1 MVQYFSLN
9 FVDDGAGLSPPFL
22 NTGPT
27 DRRKELLMIHESV
40 YELRQQMR
48 PLLKIADGQVEVM
61 DLEKLRSDGIDTL
74 VRDAVF
80 GTEPVKHFSRWL
92 IWELGQSLG
101 ARPASIH
108 EFYLARAKNKWQDR
122 TVPAMNIRFTSYE
135 TMRAAI
141 RAAQAT
147 QAGAFV
153 FEIARSEMSYTD
165 QPPAEYAACAI
176 AAAIKEGYFHPL
188 FIQGDHFQVKAAKYK
203 SDPEG
208 AIQEVKDLIA
218 EAVPAGFWNIDIDT
232 STLVELE
239 HDDLAKQQFHNYMR
253 SAEITKFVR
262 DLEPDGVTVSLG
274 GEIGE
279 VGHKNST
286 VEELDAYVQNYNEV
300 LADLGDYAGLSK
312 ISVQTGT
319 SHGGVVLPD
328 GTIAKVAVD
337 FETLQVL
344 GERARHYGAGGAV
357 QHGASTLPRDYFNK
371 FPEVQTLEIHLAT
384 GFMNLFLDHAAFP
397 PNLKQRLYSYLDS
410 AHAKERKANET
421 DAQFYYKTRKNAVGP
436 YKPELWG
443 LAPAVKEAVYSGLE
457 EEFRFFYE
465 KLNVVDTRQ
474 LVDQLVTPVEVHKP
488 MPKSARAGGDDLGL
502 AD

>member
-1 MVQYFSLN
+1 
-9 FVDDGAGLSPPFL
+9 
-22 NTGPT
+22 
-27 DRRKELLMIHESV
+27 MIHESV
-40 YELRQQMR
+40 YELRQQIK
-48 PLLKIADGQVEVM
+48 PYIKVADGTVEVT
-61 DLEKLRSDGIDTL
+61 DLEKLRGQGIDTL

-80 GTEPVKHFSRWL
+80 GSEPVKQFSRWL
-92 IWELGQSLG
+92 IWELGQTLG

-108 EFYLARAKNKWQDR
+108 EFYIARARNEWQDR

-135 TMRAAI
+135 TMRAAL

-147 QAGAFV
+147 DAGALV

-188 FIQGDHFQVKAAKYK
+188 FIQGDHFQVKAATYK
-203 SDPEG
+203 SNPEG

-218 EAVPAGFWNIDIDT
+218 EAIPAGFWNIDIDT

-239 HDDLAKQQFHNYMR
+239 HDTLDQQQYHNYIR
-253 SAEITKFVR
+253 SAEITKFIR
-262 DLEPDGVTVSLG
+262 DLEPEGVTVSLG

-286 VEELDAYVQNYNEV
+286 PEELDAYVQNYNDV
-300 LADLGDYAGLSK
+300 LAEMGDYAGLSK

-337 FETLQVL
+337 FETLRVL

-384 GFMNLFLDHAAFP
+384 GFMNLFLDHSAFP
-397 PNLKQRLYSYLDS
+397 ANLKQRLYAYLDS
-410 AHAKERKANET
+410 AHAKERKSGET

-436 YKPELWG
+436 YKPELWA
-443 LAPAVKEAVYSGLE
+443 LPQEVKAEVYGALE

-465 KLNVVDTRQ
+465 KLNVVGTRD
-474 LVDQLVTPVEVHKP
+474 LIDHLVTPVEVHKP
-488 MPKSARAGGDDLGL
+488 MPRSARAGGDDLGL

>member
-1 MVQYFSLN
+1 
-9 FVDDGAGLSPPFL
+9 
-22 NTGPT
+22 
-27 DRRKELLMIHESV
+27 MIHESL
-40 YELRQQMR
+40 YELRHEIR
-48 PLLKIADGQVEVM
+48 PFVKVADGRVEVT
-61 DLEKLRSDGIDTL
+61 DLDKLRGQGIDTL

-80 GTEPVKHFSRWL
+80 GAEPVKQYSRWL
-92 IWELGQSLG
+92 IWELGQALG

-108 EFYLARAKNKWQDR
+108 EFYTARARNGWQDR
-122 TVPAMNIRFTSYE
+122 TVPAMNIRFTGYD
-135 TMRAAI
+135 TI
-141 RAAQAT
+141 RAALRAAKAT
-147 QAGAFV
+147 NAGALI

-165 QPPAEYAACAI
+165 QPPAEYATNAI

-188 FIQGDHFQVKAAKYK
+188 FIQGDHFQVKAAKFK

-218 EAVPAGFWNIDIDT
+218 EAIPAGFWNIDIDT

-239 HDDLAKQQFHNYMR
+239 HDDLGKQQFHNYMR
-253 SAEITKFVR
+253 SAEITKFIR
-262 DLEPDGVTVSLG
+262 DLEPEGVTVSLG

-286 VEELDAYVQNYNEV
+286 VEELDAYMQNYQEV

-319 SHGGVVLPD
+319 SHGGIVLPD

-337 FETLQVL
+337 FDTLKVL

-397 PNLKQRLYSYLDS
+397 AGVKQALYHHLDV
-410 AHAKERKANET
+410 ANAKERKAGET
-421 DAQFYYKTRKNAVGP
+421 DAQFYYKTRKNAIGP
-436 YKPELWG
+436 YKPELWA
-443 LAPAVKEAVYSGLE
+443 LSPEVKSEVYGALE

-465 KLNVVDTRQ
+465 KLNVANTRT
-474 LVDQLVTPVEVHKP
+474 LVDAIITPVEVHKP
-488 MPKSARAGGDDLGL
+488 LPKSARAGGDDLGL

>member
-1 MVQYFSLN
+1 
-9 FVDDGAGLSPPFL
+9 
-22 NTGPT
+22 
-27 DRRKELLMIHESV
+27 MIHESV
-40 YELRQQMR
+40 YEIRQQIK
-48 PLLKIADGQVEVM
+48 PYIKVAGGQVEVT
-61 DLEKLRSDGIDTL
+61 DLERLRSQGIDTL

-80 GTEPVKHFSRWL
+80 GAEPVKQFSRWL
-92 IWELGQSLG
+92 IWELGQALG

-108 EFYLARAKNKWQDR
+108 EYYIARARNAWQGR
-122 TVPAMNIRFTSYE
+122 TVPAMNIRFTTYD
-135 TMRAAI
+135 TI
-141 RAAQAT
+141 RAALRAANAT
-147 QAGAFV
+147 QAGAII

-188 FIQGDHFQVKAAKYK
+188 FIQGDHFQVKAATFK
-203 SDPEG
+203 SNPEA

-218 EAVPAGFWNIDIDT
+218 EAIPAGFWNIDIDT

-239 HDDLAKQQFHNYMR
+239 SDDLNKQQYHNYMR
-253 SAEITKFVR
+253 SAEITKFIR
-262 DLEPDGVTVSLG
+262 DLEPEGVTVSLG

-286 VEELDAYVQNYNEV
+286 PEELDAYVTNYNEV

-319 SHGGVVLPD
+319 SHGGIVLPD
-328 GTIAKVAVD
+328 GSIATVAVD
-337 FETLQVL
+337 FDTLKVL

-397 PNLKQRLYSYLDS
+397 ASLKQRLYAHLDI

-443 LAPAVKEAVYSGLE
+443 LPEGFKAEVYGALE

-465 KLNVVDTRQ
+465 KLNAVGTQGLIDE
-474 LVDQLVTPVEVHKP
+474 LVTPVEVHKP
-488 MPKSARAGGDDLGL
+488 MPASARAGGDDLGL